1 MPKFKYRNKHR
12 NSRSIVKDNSFTEI
26 ALTKMAKKQL
36 TITLCSIFGVTLL
49 TIGSAFSIFTTQAVG
64 EDQVIKVGALN
75 IDFGA
80 DADGTL
86 SLTGNYPMED
96 AEGQA
101 TSPYTFTIT
110 NTGDIEADYTVKLE
124 DDTEMIDQEAC
135 TNNLIDKNQVKYSI
149 DAGTPGVLGSLASKR
164 NVIDQG
170 TLASGASKTY
180 NIRLWIKNDAP
191 NTVLNRHYHG
201 KIVVEG
207 VEKGKGP
214 KPSAVETL
222 LANYTNGEEVQDYD
236 ANYTKEDSSAKENK
250 MYVFDHKNNK
260 GTQQSDWTDDELK
273 DYRYI
278 GADPNNYVTFNNEVA
293 GWRIIGIETVD
304 DGTGKKEKRIK
315 LIRKDLLPVGT
326 DNYLSWD
333 NKPSGTGS
341 SEDDAGSNDW
351 TDSRLMYLLNPNHE
365 SETTGVS
372 GSIYWNRQSG
382 NCPTG
387 RNNATTTCDFSE
399 VGLLPEAQAMIGDA
413 KWYLGGN
420 STGNGVLTEAYYKF
434 ERGET
439 VYQSSSHP
447 RKTNWTG
454 KVGLMYPSDYGYATS
469 GGTTANRATCL
480 AKELYHWNSSDGGI
494 LDCKTN
500 DWLYNSSKDQ
510 WTIAPYSGISY
521 HVFHVLT
528 PGYVDCNGA
537 YSSYGVRP
545 VVYLVPDIKLLK
557 GTGSETD
564 PFEFT

>member
-250 MYVFDHKNNK
+250 MYVFNHASSK

-273 DYRYI
+273 SYRYI

-304 DGTGKKEKRIK
+304 DGTGTREKRIK
-315 LIRKDLLPVGT
+315 LIRKDSLTL
-326 DNYLSWD
+326 DDMSWD
-333 NKPSGTGS
+333 NKPKGIGS
-341 SEDDAGSNDW
+341 SESTYGSNDW
-351 TDSRLMYLLNPNHE
+351 YDSRLMYLLNPNHE
-365 SETTGVS
+365 SEQTGVS
-372 GSIYWNRQSG
+372 GSIYWKRQSG
-382 NCPTG
+382 NCPKG
-387 RNNATTTCDFSE
+387 QSNATITCNFGE
-399 VGLLPEAQAMIGDA
+399 VGLLSEAQAMIGDA
-413 KWYLGGN
+413 KWYLGGTTDYGDAN
-420 STGNGVLTEAYYKF
+420 NGTANHFYGY
-434 ERGET
+434 ERGEEMCT
-439 VYQSSSHP
+439 TKENCTQT
-447 RKTNWTG
+447 RKANWTG

-469 GGTTANRATCL
+469 GGTSKTREACL
-480 AKELYHWNSSDGGI
+480 SDTVYNYGAA
-494 LDCKTN
+494 DCYNN
-500 DWLYNSSKDQ
+500 DWLFNGRYQ
-510 WTIAPYSGISY
+510 WTIAPYSGSSDG
-521 HVFHVLT
+521 VFAVDYT
-528 PGYVDCNGA
+528 GPIYGYSA
-537 YSSYGVRP
+537 SFSRGVRP
-545 VVYLVPDIKLLK
+545 VVYLVSNIKLLK
-557 GTGSETD
+557 GTGSESD
-564 PFEFT
+564 PFVFGL